1 MIRKSARTRRIA
13 VKSKELKNWADALRE
28 SAFNRAETAYIL
40 HSSMKG
46 FTGELQSTQKLWR
59 KSGSPAL
66 IKIGLA
72 LIAFPDP
79 TISDIVG
86 SALVAAG
93 LIQLKMKNSALHV
106 EDVYKTFPQV
116 LKELGSIRQATAQQ

>member
-1 MIRKSARTRRIA
+1 
-13 VKSKELKNWADALRE
+13 VKPKELKDLADALRE
-28 SAFNRAETAYIL
+28 SASHQAETAKIL
-40 HSSMKG
+40 HSSL
-46 FTGELQSTQKLWR
+46 GELSRELKSTQKLWR
-59 KSGSPAL
+59 KSGNPVL
-66 IKIGLA
+66 IKVGLA

-93 LIQLKMKNSALHV
+93 LIQLKMKRSALHI

-116 LKELGSIRQATAQQ
+116 IRELGSIKHNVIQQ